1 MSAHYDWSCRDDDS
15 SRIDGAPVVARGLMA
30 ANPNRGDAAMFP
42 IRLAVLSSLL
52 LASTVN
58 AAAPRYLTLLNR
70 AHDSITTLEVAT
82 AGSGAFEQRPID
94 SVDGGGGSTTV
105 RLGDA
110 GCRFD
115 LRLQF
120 RNGRRAIYHGVNAC
134 KGDTLVIAP
143 LR

>member
-1 MSAHYDWSCRDDDS
+1 MRARYDWSCQDDDS
-15 SRIDGAPVVARGLMA
+15 SRIGGARVLEAGLMA
-30 ANPNRGDAAMFP
+30 RTSTAGDAAMFP
-42 IRLAVLSSLL
+42 SRLVVLSSLL
-52 LASTVN
+52 LATAVH
-58 AAAPRYLTLLNR
+58 AATPRYLTLLNR
-70 AHDSITTLEVAT
+70 ADDSITVLHVAA
-82 AGSGAFEQRPID
+82 AGSDAFEQRPID
-94 SVDGGGGSTTV
+94 TLDGGGGSTTV

-120 RNGRRAIYHGVNAC
+120 RNGRTAIYHDVNVC